1 MAPDML
7 PERADKGDLMPNP
20 TQPEDV
26 LLWDD
31 GAFRGRVSQLAA
43 DRGLSIPEVCRR
55 AGVSI
60 SYLAHPAGRQGRS
73 IEALLKIARE
83 LGVSLIELV
92 GSMPD
97 HHDAHPTDENLA
109 RVALVAELSALLYI
123 ALGARRQV
131 PSNINPVTITSAVL
145 RLIEADSPQQR

>member
-1 MAPDML
+1 ML
-7 PERADKGDLMPNP
+7 PESVTARDLMQEQKQAAGDP
-20 TQPEDV
+20 
-26 LLWDD
+26 LWDD
-31 GAFRGRVSQLAA
+31 DAFRRRVSQLAR

-55 AGVSI
+55 AGVSA

-83 LGVSLIELV
+83 LGVGLIELI

-97 HHDAHPTDENLA
+97 HHDASPTDENLA
-109 RVALVAELSALLYI
+109 RVALVAELAALLYI

-131 PSNINPVTITSAVL
+131 PSNINPVTVTSAIL
-145 RLIEADSPQQR
+145 RLIEAEAQQQQR